1 MFLKAVANLADL
13 PETTRPHVAMV
24 GRSNVGKS
32 SFVNAF
38 AGQKDLARV
47 SASPGR
53 TQTINVYQL
62 ANTYYLLDL
71 PGYGYAK
78 HAANREKFA
87 TLITDYIEQT
97 AHLALI
103 LLVID
108 ARRGL
113 TDLDTEMLNWILE
126 IGKNVV
132 LVVNKSDK
140 LTHQETSVLSRTLAT
155 AYPTVPHFFHSIR
168 EEGNRGEIRAAI
180 EKAIRNK

>member
-13 PETTRPHVAMV
+13 PETTRPHVALV

-38 AGQKDLARV
+38 AGQKNLARV
-47 SASPGR
+47 SAEPGR

-62 ANTYYLLDL
+62 SNAYYLLDL
-71 PGYGYAK
+71 PGYGFAK
-78 HAANREKFA
+78 HAENRGKFA
-87 TLITDYIEQT
+87 ALITDYIEKT
-97 AHLALI
+97 DHLALI

-113 TDLDTEMLNWILE
+113 TDLDAEMLNWILE

-132 LVVNKSDK
+132 LIVNKADK
-140 LTHQETSVLSRTLAT
+140 LTHQETAVLSRDLAA
-155 AYPTVPHFFHSIR
+155 AYPTVPHFFHSIKQ
-168 EEGNRGEIRAAI
+168 EGNRGEIRAQI
-180 EKAIRNK
+180 EKAIRSK